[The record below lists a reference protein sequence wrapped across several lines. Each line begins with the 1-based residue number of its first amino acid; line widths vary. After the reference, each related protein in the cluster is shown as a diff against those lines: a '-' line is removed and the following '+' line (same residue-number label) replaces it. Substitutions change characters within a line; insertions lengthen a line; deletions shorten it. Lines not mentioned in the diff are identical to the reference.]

1 MSLRTIGLSSNIK
14 ALYRYK
20 LFAYSRSLTSLVIVQ
35 IVALILSL
43 NGTNHHGS
51 FFGNVSISI
60 YSYTANMVLA
70 FTMLWMFSTAISL
83 TTKAFREADLTL
95 VANRFT
101 SHLSNFLFLMTT
113 SILAGV
119 SAILSGF
126 LLKLIAVYIFKMS
139 VISSAQLPFS
149 HLLLGLAAASLYMM
163 LVSSAGFLTGML
175 AQWHKSFMFIIPA
188 AVIALLFIEWNWV
201 EEDEFSS
208 SAGSMPALI
217 ALFRWFGTE
226 NSFPIFTLKVL
237 FAVLICYG
245 LSYLLA
251 SRLEVK

>member
-20 LFAYSRSLTSLVIVQ
+20 LFAYSQSLTSLVIVQ
-35 IVALILSL
+35 IVALVLSL
-43 NGTNHHGS
+43 NGTNHQGS
-51 FFGNVSISI
+51 FFGNVSVNI
-60 YSYTANMVLA
+60 YTYTANMVLA
-70 FTMLWMFSTAISL
+70 FTMLWVFSTAISL
-83 TTKAFREADLTL
+83 TTKAFREADLVL

-101 SHLSNFLFLMTT
+101 THLSNFLFLMTA

-119 SAILSGF
+119 SAMLCGF
-126 LLKLIAVYIFKMS
+126 LLKLIAVYILNLN
-139 VISSAQLPFS
+139 VISSAQLPLS
-149 HLLLGLAAASLYMM
+149 HLLLGMAAASLYMI
-163 LVSSAGFLTGML
+163 LVSSVGYLTGML

-188 AVIALLFIEWNWV
+188 AVIALLFIDWNWV
-201 EEDEFSS
+201 EGDEFSG
-208 SAGSMPALI
+208 SAMSMPALI

-237 FAVLICYG
+237 LAVSICYG